1 MDTAQQMTL
10 AEAAAAD
17 LPADFKVGHIISVT
31 GSKVTATLVSAN
43 DAAAAGELNRAVQIG
58 SLVKMPTAES
68 VAFGIV
74 SALSTGNP
82 SPSPEFGEQW
92 VVEIDL
98 FGEYLTQDAAAQPAG
113 GLHLL
118 RGVSHYPGLGEG
130 VYATASK
137 ELREIYK
144 RPRSEE
150 HTSELQSLMRNSY
163 AVFCLKQ

>member
-82 SPSPEFGEQW
+82 SPSPEFG
-92 VVEIDL
+92 
-98 FGEYLTQDAAAQPAG
+98 
-113 GLHLL
+113 
-118 RGVSHYPGLGEG
+118 
-130 VYATASK
+130 
-137 ELREIYK
+137 
-144 RPRSEE
+144 RSEE
-150 HTSELQSLMRNSY
+150 HTSELQSLMRISY
-163 AVFCLKQ
+163 AVFCLKKKTNENKHNND

>member
-1 MDTAQQMTL
+1 MRISDWSSDVCSSDLRKASTMDTAQQMTL

-92 VVEIDL
+92 VD
-98 FGEYLTQDAAAQPAG
+98 
-113 GLHLL
+113 
-118 RGVSHYPGLGEG
+118 RKS
-130 VYATASK
+130 
-137 ELREIYK
+137 
-144 RPRSEE
+144 
-150 HTSELQSLMRNSY
+150 
-163 AVFCLKQ
+163 

>member
-74 SALSTGNP
+74 
-82 SPSPEFGEQW
+82 
-92 VVEIDL
+92 
-98 FGEYLTQDAAAQPAG
+98 
-113 GLHLL
+113 
-118 RGVSHYPGLGEG
+118 
-130 VYATASK
+130 
-137 ELREIYK
+137 
-144 RPRSEE
+144 RSEE
-150 HTSELQSLMRNSY
+150 HTSELQSLMRISY
-163 AVFCLKQ
+163 AVFCLKKKKSKTKTHYIHSA